1 MVSRACKCS
10 LEVADDDKVAVTVV
24 WMCSTHER
32 EIALEIELVEVVAVV
47 AEASQRLLSL
57 ADRRPAEE
65 LEVSAREPIAL
76 HLYTL

>member
-1 MVSRACKCS
+1 MSLACKCS
-10 LEVADDDKVAVTVV
+10 LEAADDDEVAVTAV
-24 WMCSTHER
+24 WMCSTHEL

-47 AEASQRLLSL
+47 VEASQRLLSL